1 MRYDANDV
9 SKSDRQTE
17 GQLSERPLA
26 ELIRE
31 IIDADLSG
39 AIRLSNGLAKI
50 IVYFEKGRFLFATS
64 NLRAHRLREVITR
77 QVAIERQI
85 DEFPALLSDE
95 ELGAA
100 LVDQN
105 AISAEQLQEIRV
117 AQVSDV
123 LRVALLWTEG
133 HWSFDRRVR
142 VANDLRVSLDVERLL
157 LESARHL
164 PVAFTQTR
172 VGVGA
177 AKYAVM
183 KMSDGTIL
191 SKTEEYILARV
202 AHAGNEVSSAD
213 LASKG
218 LREDDSVR
226 AIYALCV
233 GGFLRASDYRNI
245 LSDTVKAAPKIE
257 AVPPPE
263 KTKAPDEN
271 SEISALFTRLYSA
284 KTHYDVLDVGRAA
297 SANEIKNAYHDLARR
312 FHPDRFHQ
320 SDLRARVES
329 AFARIGR
336 AYETLSDEKRRH
348 DYDKSLTSKRA
359 PKPPPA
365 SAPRSTPSESQNDSD
380 TARAESSFQLGNDA
394 LQRNQNEEAIRHLAE
409 AAMLGPRVARYRAY
423 YGLALMRD
431 PSAKRTAENELQAA
445 LKIEPNNATFRVM
458 LAEFYQQIG
467 LRKRAE
473 NEATR
478 ALSVDPANKSARALL
493 SNLTGK

>member
-1 MRYDANDV
+1 M

-31 IIDADLSG
+31 VIDADLSG
-39 AIRLSNGLAKI
+39 ALRLSNGPANI
-50 IVYFEKGRFLFATS
+50 VVYFEKGAFLFATS
-64 NLRAHRLREVITR
+64 NLRAHRLRQIIKR
-77 QVAIERQI
+77 QAENQFEI
-85 DEFPALLSDE
+85 DEFPSLLSDD

-100 LVDQN
+100 LVEQGV
-105 AISAEQLQEIRV
+105 ISAERLQEIRA
-117 AQVSDV
+117 AQASDV
-123 LRVALLWTEG
+123 LRVALLWTDG

-142 VANDLRVSLDVERLL
+142 VGNDLRVSIDVERLL

-164 PVAFTQTR
+164 PLEFIQAR

-177 AKYAVM
+177 ANYAVM
-183 KMSDGTIL
+183 KMGDTNSLTR
-191 SKTEEYILARV
+191 TEAFIFSRV
-202 AHAGNEVSSAD
+202 VHAGHEVSSRD
-213 LASKG
+213 LATKS
-218 LREDDSVR
+218 LSENDSLR

-233 GGFLRASDYRNI
+233 AGFLRPSDYRNV
-245 LSDTVKAAPKIE
+245 LSDTVKAAPKMA
-257 AVPPPE
+257 AVVPAE
-263 KTKAPDEN
+263 KTTSPDAN
-271 SEISALFTRLYSA
+271 AEINALFTRLYAA

-297 SANEIKNAYHDLARR
+297 DANQIKNAYHDLARR

-336 AYETLSDEKRRH
+336 AYETLNDEKRRS

-359 PKPPPA
+359 PKPPPDESR
-365 SAPRSTPSESQNDSD
+365 SAPPEPHKNSD
-380 TARAESSFQLGNDA
+380 RDRAETSFRHGQDA
-394 LQRNQNEEAIRHLAE
+394 LERNQHEDAIRYLAE
-409 AAMLGPRVARYRAY
+409 AAMLEPRVARYRAY
-423 YGLALMRD
+423 YGLALMRS
-431 PSAKRTAENELQAA
+431 PGAKRTAENELQAA
-445 LKIEPNNATFRVM
+445 LKIEPNNAAFRVM

-478 ALSVDPANKSARALL
+478 ALSLDPTNQSARALL
-493 SNLTGK
+493 SNLTPR